1 LKTKLGQPTKPQDAL
16 RRDVEA
22 GTEPDLSSD
31 VLVGAIG
38 ASAGGLEAGIDLV
51 RNLDPDSGMAYVF
64 IQHLDPTHNSIIK
77 DLLAR
82 ETPMP
87 VAEVTD
93 GTKVAPNHVY
103 VIPPNKLMTIEGH
116 NLRLSPR
123 EVSRGAHMPID
134 HFMRVLA
141 EELGNRAIGVILS
154 GTGSDGALGMA
165 EIQARG
171 GVTFAQDPGTAKF
184 DGMPRNAIAAGCVDY
199 VLPPQE
205 IAGELARLAHHPYV
219 SPSRS
224 LDVPALVRP
233 DSAEINTLFQLLRRT
248 THVDFTYYR
257 KTTVLRRI
265 QRRMLVHKIDKF
277 ADYVRYLQTNLA
289 EVKALYQDMLIHVTS
304 FFRTPKVFEAL
315 KHSVF
320 PHLLQKKEADSSIRI
335 WVPGCSSGEE
345 TYSLAMALLEVLGPK
360 APEIPI
366 QFFGTDVSESSIRSA
381 RSGVYPANIQGDV
394 SPERIRHFFAKVE
407 NGYRINKTIREMCI
421 FAQHNLLSDPPFSRM
436 DLICCRNLLIYF
448 EPVL

>member
-1 LKTKLGQPTKPQDAL
+1 MKAKLGQPTKPQDAL

-123 EVSRGAHMPID
+123 DASRGAHMPID

-277 ADYVRYLQTNLA
+277 AEYVRYLQTNPA

-320 PHLLQKKEADSSIRI
+320 PHLLQKKGADSSIRI

-360 APEIPI
+360 
-366 QFFGTDVSESSIRSA
+366 SA
-381 RSGVYPANIQGDV
+381 GDSHPV
-394 SPERIRHFFAKVE
+394 VRD
-407 NGYRINKTIREMCI
+407 GRE
-421 FAQHNLLSDPPFSRM
+421 
-436 DLICCRNLLIYF
+436 
-448 EPVL
+448 